1 MNLFKSIKSR
11 YRLFK
16 LKYFHLFPEGRQ
28 LKKFKNIH
36 KGKRCFIIG
45 NGPSLK
51 AEDLTT
57 IYQNNDISF
66 AFNRIFYIIP
76 QTTWQPT
83 YYMSQDERMLSGHE
97 KEVENIPTKYKFIP
111 IELEWYYNIKKISG
125 SYQYHVINAEK
136 TSNNFFSTR
145 IDNHIVLWGT
155 VVYSAIQM
163 AVYMGIREIYL
174 IGVDH
179 NFNTV
184 RNKDGEIVTNPN
196 VQDYFCEEYN
206 KDKENLW
213 IPNTDE
219 TTLIY
224 MQAKKYAAKHG
235 INIYNATRGGKLE
248 VFPRVDF
255 DSLFTK

>member
-1 MNLFKSIKSR
+1 MRFINSIISR

-16 LKYFHLFPEGRQ
+16 LNYFHLFPEGKK
-28 LKKFKNIH
+28 LKKIKNIH

-51 AEDLTT
+51 AEDLT
-57 IYQNNDISF
+57 IIDKNNDITF
-66 AFNRIFYIIP
+66 AFNRIFYIFP
-76 QTTWQPT
+76 HTPWRPT
-83 YYMSQDERMLSGHE
+83 YYMSQDEKMLKGYE
-97 KEVENIPTKYKFIP
+97 TEVEKIPAKYKFIP

-125 SYQYHVINAEK
+125 AYLFHVINAEK
-136 TSNNFFSTR
+136 TNNNYFSKK

-163 AVYMGIREIYL
+163 AVYMGIKEIYL

-179 NFNTV
+179 CFKTS
-184 RNKDGEIVTNPN
+184 RNIKGEIIENPT
-196 VQDYFCEEYN
+196 VQDYFCKEYN
-206 KDKENLW
+206 KDKDNLW

-224 MQAKKYAAKHG
+224 MKAKQYADKYG
-235 INIYNATRGGKLE
+235 IKIYNATRGGKLD

-255 DSLFTK
+255 DLLF